1 MILIPW
7 ILLFMR
13 EFQTFIEPKLKPE
26 IEKLSRLAR
35 NKKSNKKR
43 EIRNCLKKCK
53 TKKGAGCW
61 KNKKKGCNNSKEY
74 NHKINKKRT
83 KTKSKVKLRNS
94 QPKLKA
100 DQKWRLKNSKNC
112 WLI

>member
-13 EFQTFIEPKLKPE
+13 EFQTFIELKLKPE
-26 IEKLSRLAR
+26 IEKLLRLAK
-35 NKKSNKKR
+35 NKKNNNKK
-43 EIRNCLKKCK
+43 EIRNCFKKCK
-53 TKKGAGCW
+53 SKKGTDCW
-61 KNKKKGCNNSKEY
+61 KNKKNNRKEY
-74 NHKINKKRT
+74 NNKKNKKRI

-94 QPKLKA
+94 QPKPKA
-100 DQKWRLKNSKNC
+100 DPKWRLKNSKNC